1 MLAQEW
7 FYGFMTCHDL
17 NIKVERQLHATRI
30 LGRLVGCC
38 GQWHTFSTDCS
49 GNGDVGVR
57 GTEQSVRHLLT
68 PTPL

>member
-1 MLAQEW
+1 M
-7 FYGFMTCHDL
+7 
-17 NIKVERQLHATRI
+17 NIKVERQLHAMRI

-38 GQWHTFSTDCS
+38 GQWHTFSTDCN